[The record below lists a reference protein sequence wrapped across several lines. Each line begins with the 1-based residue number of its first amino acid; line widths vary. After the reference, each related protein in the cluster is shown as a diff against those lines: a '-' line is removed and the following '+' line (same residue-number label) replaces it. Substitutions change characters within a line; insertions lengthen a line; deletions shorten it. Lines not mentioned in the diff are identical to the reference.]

1 MNTIKHTPAPWRIEQ
16 EPDLIAIKAFRLD
29 NASDICALPDGKID
43 QAPARLIAA
52 APELLDAVSD
62 ILGQLEAV
70 GLLIDGEDCGQWHGA
85 EGLSFAKAREAIAK
99 ATSEPVMAA

>member
-1 MNTIKHTPAPWRIEQ
+1 MNTEDNEMIQTPWGKKRWSTIRQAFEQ
-16 EPDLIAIKAFRLD
+16 RD
-29 NASDICALPDGKID
+29 
-43 QAPARLIAA
+43 
-52 APELLDAVSD
+52 ELLDAVSD

-99 ATSEPVMAA
+99 AAGEPVMAA